1 MKAGLCFGQ
10 PVEVLNIDLF
20 PEKLNH
26 IAMRKKSGLLVM
38 LAMIWVFAA
47 GQEPVKLH
55 PDNPHYFLWRGTP
68 TVLVTSGE
76 HYGAVINLDFNY
88 RLYLETLHKLGLNHT
103 RIFLG
108 DYLEPEH
115 AFCIEKNTLSPAP
128 GRSIAPWK
136 RSSEP
141 GFSLGGNKFDLDK
154 WDPAYF
160 ERLKDFM
167 VYADKMG
174 VVVEADLFFL
184 GPTFENHPMNTVNNI
199 NGTEVPADRGY
210 LTLDYPKILR
220 YQEAYTRK
228 MVDEMNQFDNLIIN
242 ICNEPWFSNQ
252 EHPGFT
258 SPPADK
264 TKAWIERVSEWIVDE
279 EKDLPN
285 KHLLSVDYTNEGE
298 RIKAENLDTY
308 WKNISVFNHHYDQD
322 SKSLTLNY
330 DIPKAFTFNETGLM
344 PPLTPQYRIQGWKYM
359 MTGGALYNNL
369 DFTFQMGN
377 EDGSGST
384 EFVCQWYSGCTHPYM
399 KDQMSVLLSFMN
411 SIDFVRMHPSRQV
424 LALYEGSENIRCLAW
439 EGHQYALYFW
449 GGSKPVFRLTAPAGK
464 YKAEWIDPATGDLVR
479 TDMIDHDG
487 KDAIHFRGPEY
498 VEDMALRVM
507 RER

>member
-1 MKAGLCFGQ
+1 MKKPGAYL
-10 PVEVLNIDLF
+10 LISL
-20 PEKLNH
+20 LTASA
-26 IAMRKKSGLLVM
+26 IAQV
-38 LAMIWVFAA
+38 
-47 GQEPVKLH
+47 PVKLH
-55 PDNPHYFLWRGTP
+55 PDNPHYFLWRNKP
-68 TVLVTSGE
+68 AVLVTSGE
-76 HYGAVINLDFNY
+76 HYGAVINLDFDY
-88 RLYLETLHKLGLNHT
+88 RLYLETLNKLKLNHT

-128 GRSIAPWK
+128 GRFIAPWK
-136 RSSEP
+136 RSSIP
-141 GFSLGGNKFDLDK
+141 GFALGGNKFDLDK

-160 ERLKDFM
+160 ERLHDFM
-167 VYADKMG
+167 DYADKMG

-184 GPTFENHPMNTVNNI
+184 GPTFDNHPMNPANNV
-199 NGTEVPADRGY
+199 NGTETPDFRGY
-210 LTLDYPKILR
+210 LTLQYSKILK

-228 MVDEMNQFDNLIIN
+228 MVDELNKYDNLIIN

-252 EHPGFT
+252 EHPGFA

-279 EKDLPN
+279 EKNLPK

-298 RIKAENLDTY
+298 RISAENLDTY

-330 DIPKAFTFNETGLM
+330 DIPRAFTFNETGLM
-344 PPLTPQYRIQGWKYM
+344 PPLTAQYRIQGWKYM
-359 MTGGALYNNL
+359 LTGGALYNNL
-369 DFTFQMGN
+369 DFTFQVGN

-384 EFVCQWYSGCTHPYM
+384 GFVCPYYTGCTHPYM
-399 KDQMSVLLSFMN
+399 KNQMAVLLAFMN
-411 SIDFVRMHPSRQV
+411 SIDFVKMHPSRQV

-449 GGSKPVFRLTAPAGK
+449 GGHRPVFRLNAPAGN
-464 YKAEWIDPATGDLVR
+464 YRAEWIEPASGKVVR
-479 TDMIDHDG
+479 VDMIDHDG

-498 VEDMALRVM
+498 VEDLALRV
-507 RER
+507 RKEE